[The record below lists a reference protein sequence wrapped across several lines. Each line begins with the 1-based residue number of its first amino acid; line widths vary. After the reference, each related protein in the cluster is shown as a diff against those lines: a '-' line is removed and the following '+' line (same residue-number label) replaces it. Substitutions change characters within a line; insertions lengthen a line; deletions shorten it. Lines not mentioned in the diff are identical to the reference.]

1 MSTTHRYRRVVG
13 GGNCERS
20 ETNDMNNFVMPKR
33 PRYDHYFKD
42 FAVDSKAFSRDGSK
56 L

>member
-1 MSTTHRYRRVVG
+1 MQTTHRYRRVV

-33 PRYDHYFKD
+33 PVGRSDNYPKD
-42 FAVDSKAFSRDGSK
+42 FAVDSKAYYCRDG
-56 L
+56 

>member
-1 MSTTHRYRRVVG
+1 MSTTHRYRRVV

-20 ETNDMNNFVMPKR
+20 ETNDMNNFVMPKL
-33 PRYDHYFKD
+33 PRSDRYFKD
-42 FAVDSKAFSRDGSK
+42 FAVVSKAYSRDGSK